1 MKVIKELIEMID
13 DELEGAEHYVKTAL
27 FYKQEHP
34 GLANALYEISV
45 QEMHHVSILH
55 DEVVKVIKA
64 YREKHGEPPAAMQ
77 AVYDWEHEKEIEES
91 KEIKMLQS
99 HFREKA

>member
-13 DELEGAEHYVKTAL
+13 DELEGAEHYAKCAL
-27 FYKQEHP
+27 FYKHEHP
-34 GLANALYEISV
+34 SLANTLYEISV

-64 YREKHGEPPAAMQ
+64 YREKHGEPPTAMQ
-77 AVYDWEHEKEIEES
+77 AIYDWEHEKEIEES
-91 KEIKMLQS
+91 KEIKLLQV

>member
-27 FYKQEHP
+27 FYKHEHP

-91 KEIKMLQS
+91 KEIKILQS